1 METKM
6 EKERRRAGA
15 WRGRGGRSISC
26 ATAATLSLS
35 ADFRRDHQTIERD
48 THHRLP
54 ARATGADS
62 SQPYVAA
69 QPPSRSPVQPCT

>member
-1 METKM
+1 MEM
-6 EKERRRAGA
+6 EDGEGEKEGGQLGGG

-62 SQPYVAA
+62 SQP
-69 QPPSRSPVQPCT
+69 